1 MTLVHDPALA
11 RIQFYVTT
19 EYPCGYLE
27 GRLARSLVAAPAHLI
42 NRRNYS
48 DLVNLGFR
56 RSGLYTYRP
65 HCETCQACVPVRLSV
80 EQAERN
86 RSQRRAWNRHQHLET
101 SVLPLDFSDEH
112 FQLYARYQKT
122 RHPGGGMDNDD
133 AAQYRNF
140 LMQSNVDSALVEF
153 REDGVLRMVSIV
165 DKLSDGLSAVYAFY
179 DSTVEG
185 ASYGVYNV
193 LWLTEWCR
201 ELGLPYL
208 YLGYWI
214 AESRKMAYKVDFTPI
229 EGLMDGDWQLIQQK

>member
-19 EYPCGYLE
+19 EYSCGYIE

-42 NRRNYS
+42 DRSNYS
-48 DLVNLGFR
+48 ELVNLGFR

-65 HCETCQACVPVRLSV
+65 HCANCQACVPVRLCV
-80 EQAERN
+80 EKAERN
-86 RSQRRAWNRHQHLET
+86 RSQRRAWNRHQHLEA
-101 SVLPLDFSDEH
+101 SILPLVFSDEH

-133 AAQYRNF
+133 ATQYRNF

-153 REDGVLRMVSIV
+153 RENGVLRLVSIV

-179 DSTVEG
+179 DTTFEG

-208 YLGYWI
+208 YLGYLI
-214 AESRKMAYKVDFTPI
+214 EESRKMAYKKEFKPI
-229 EGLMDGDWQLIQQK
+229 EGLMDGDWQLIQQ